1 MAGAALPTGGRAKTM
16 AISKKSRSSGLP
28 GISLPNRAVDPSAEG
43 PDTSLAPSSNIILA
57 VGLVVILATLLVPL
71 PTPLMDVL
79 LACSISLAVAILII
93 TLSAKEALELSS
105 FPSLLLFTT
114 LFRLS
119 LNVAST
125 RLILLQGDAGKIIQ
139 TFGDFV
145 AGGSLVV
152 GLVIFLILVVIQF
165 VVVTKGAERISEVSA
180 RFTLDAMPGKQMAI
194 DADLNAGTITETQA
208 NERRAK
214 IVKES
219 EFYGA
224 MDGASKFIRGDAKAG
239 LIITAVNIIGGIAMG
254 YSRGMGI
261 TAAVKTYSILSIG
274 DGLVSQI
281 PSVIIAMSSGFLVTK
296 ISSSRSVS
304 QDLSRQFLASSQPL
318 MIAAS
323 IIGAMALV
331 PGLPKIPFVL
341 LAAGTAVLGRLTAQS
356 EKQRQKL
363 PKTPQGKPEKEPV
376 EELLDV
382 DRISVHVGVRL
393 ISMVDPRKHNTIFER
408 IGALRRG
415 FAQQLG
421 IVIPLVR
428 VRDNIV
434 LEPNA
439 YEIRLSDQP
448 VAKGRLEPS
457 RYLAMD
463 PGTVQEKVM
472 GIATAEPV
480 YGLPA
485 LWITAENK
493 EKAELAGYTVIDP
506 ESVFITHL
514 SETLKRHADELLTR
528 EDVQLLIDRLRKNQ
542 PALVGEI
549 VGADGQVSIG
559 LLHRVLRNLL
569 RDGIPIRELTTIL
582 ESLSENASKTKNA
595 TALTELVRRS
605 LSRTITEQYKEEAGK
620 ISAIALEPAFEHQM
634 VSTLRQEG
642 AEITL
647 ALPAEVVIET
657 SRKIAQAWKAA
668 MDKGKDKV
676 VLLCDS
682 RLRSPLAAILSRTVP
697 PLPVLAYDEIVLGTD
712 IEPIETITVQQAE
725 SAVPQEQQQEIRS
738 AWMPQLTPAL
748 AGAGR

>member
-1 MAGAALPTGGRAKTM
+1 MAVSL
-16 AISKKSRSSGLP
+16 KSTASRQQVGTASLGSGL
-28 GISLPNRAVDPSAEG
+28 SAQVSTDPQLLGPEG
-43 PDTSLAPSSNIILA
+43 TASNIILA
-57 VGLVVILATLLVPL
+57 VGLVTILATLLVPL
-71 PTPLMDVL
+71 PTQLMDML

-93 TLSAKEALELSS
+93 TLSAKEALELST

-125 RLILLQGDAGKIIQ
+125 RLILVQADAGKIIQ
-139 TFGDFV
+139 TFGNFV
-145 AGGSLVV
+145 AAGSLVV

-165 VVVTKGAERISEVSA
+165 IVITKGAERISEVSA

-194 DADLNAGTITETQA
+194 DADLNAGLITETQA

-239 LIITAVNIIGGIAMG
+239 LVITAINIIGGIAMG
-254 YSRGMGI
+254 YSRGMPI
-261 TAAVKTYSILSIG
+261 ANAIKTYSILSIG

-281 PSVIIAMSSGFLVTK
+281 PSVIISISSGFLVTK

-304 QDLSRQFLASSQPL
+304 QDFSRQFLASPQPL
-318 MIAAS
+318 MIAAC
-323 IIGAMALV
+323 IIAAMALV
-331 PGLPKIPFVL
+331 PGLPKIPFAL
-341 LAAGTAVLGRLTAQS
+341 LATGTAVLGRMTVKAQ
-356 EKQRQKL
+356 KQRRK
-363 PKTPQGKPEKEPV
+363 PPTPIKERSEKEPV

-382 DRISVHVGVRL
+382 DRISVQVGVRL
-393 ISMVDPRKHNTIFER
+393 ISMVDPRKDNTIFER

-421 IVIPLVR
+421 IIIPLVR
-428 VRDNIV
+428 LRDNIN

-439 YEIRLSDQP
+439 YQINLSDIP
-448 VAKGRLEPS
+448 VAKGRLEPG

-463 PGTVQEKVM
+463 PGTVREKVEGM
-472 GIATAEPV
+472 ETTEPV

-485 LWITAENK
+485 LWITAQNK

-514 SETLKRHADELLTR
+514 SETLKKHADELLTR
-528 EDVQLLIDRLRKNQ
+528 EDVQLLIDRLRKSQ
-542 PALVGEI
+542 PSLVGDL
-549 VGADGQVSIG
+549 VGADGQISIG
-559 LLHRVLRNLL
+559 LLQRVLRNLL
-569 RDGIPIRELTTIL
+569 RDAVPIRELTTIL
-582 ESLSENASKTKNA
+582 ESLGENVSKTKSA
-595 TALTELVRRS
+595 TALTELVRKS
-605 LSRTITEQYKEEAGK
+605 LSRTITEQYKDERGS
-620 ISAIALEPAFEHQM
+620 ISAITLEPAFEHQM
-634 VSTLRQEG
+634 VSTLRQEAG
-642 AEITL
+642 EITL
-647 ALPAEVVIET
+647 ALQSEVVMET
-657 SRKIAQAWKAA
+657 SRRIAQAWKAA

-682 RLRSPLAAILSRTVP
+682 RLRYPLAAMLSRTVP
-697 PLPVLAYDEIVLGTD
+697 PLPVLAYDEIVLGTE

-725 SAVPQEQQQEIRS
+725 SAMPQEQGQGLRS
-738 AWMPQLTPAL
+738 TEAPQVLPAL
-748 AGAGR
+748 EAVGVSG

>member
-1 MAGAALPTGGRAKTM
+1 MAL
-16 AISKKSRSSGLP
+16 SQKSRSSGLS
-28 GISLPNRAVDPSAEG
+28 GISLQKRADDPGSPGLDA
-43 PDTSLAPSSNIILA
+43 SLAPTSNIILA

-93 TLSAKEALELSS
+93 TLSAKEALELST
-105 FPSLLLFTT
+105 FPSLLLFAT

-194 DADLNAGTITETQA
+194 DADLNAGVITEAQA
-208 NERRAK
+208 NDRRAK

-239 LIITAVNIIGGIAMG
+239 LIITAVNIVGGIAMG
-254 YSRGMGI
+254 YSRGMAVA
-261 TAAVKTYSILSIG
+261 TAVKTYSILSIG

-281 PSVIIAMSSGFLVTK
+281 PSVIIAISSGFLVTK

-323 IIGAMALV
+323 IIAAMALV

-356 EKQRQKL
+356 EKQRQK
-363 PKTPQGKPEKEPV
+363 PPTPAHAKPEKEPV

-428 VRDNIV
+428 LRDNIS

-448 VAKGRLEPS
+448 VAKGRLEPG

-463 PGTVQEKVM
+463 PGAVQEKVM

-514 SETLKRHADELLTR
+514 SETLKRHADEMLTR

-542 PALVGEI
+542 PALVGDI

-559 LLHRVLRNLL
+559 LLQRVLRSLL
-569 RDGIPIRELTTIL
+569 KDGIPIRELTTIL

-595 TALTELVRRS
+595 TALTEMVRKS
-605 LSRTITEQYKEEAGK
+605 LSRTITEQYKDETGK
-620 ISAIALEPAFEHQM
+620 ISAIAMEPAFEHQM

-642 AEITL
+642 VEITL
-647 ALPAEVVIET
+647 ALPTEVVIET

-668 MDKGKDKV
+668 MDKGRDKV

-682 RLRSPLAAILSRTVP
+682 RLRPPLAAMLSRTVP

-712 IEPIETITVQQAE
+712 IEPIETIAVQQAE
-725 SAVPQEQQQEIRS
+725 SAVPEEQVQGIRS
-738 AWMPQLTPAL
+738 AWTPQLTPAL
-748 AGAGR
+748 ASMGR